1 MDTDKLH
8 KKIDYFEK
16 KILEKVGIKR
26 SQYHK
31 GNVNNFGIHYLDF
44 SSHNKIPILII
55 HGYGATGI
63 TNYKLLP
70 FLIKSFRVILVDLP
84 GFGKSYRP
92 DIDFKDFDTT
102 ISFFTVPLVSLVNY
116 LKLDKFIVIC
126 HSYGSLISAHF
137 AALVKERII
146 AIFFV
151 GAAGFTD
158 KGFTKN
164 ETEVLV
170 EDFSKKWKLG
180 NP

>member
-1 MDTDKLH
+1 M
-8 KKIDYFEK
+8 
-16 KILEKVGIKR
+16 
-26 SQYHK
+26 
-31 GNVNNFGIHYLDF
+31 
-44 SSHNKIPILII
+44 II

-70 FLIKSFRVILVDLP
+70 FLIKSFRVIIVDLP

-92 DIDFKDFDTT
+92 DIDFKDFETT

-116 LKLDKFIVIC
+116 LKLEKFIIIC

-158 KGFTKN
+158 KAFTKN

-180 NP
+180 NPKMVELARYWIFEKKLPIFNYMSKGMRKSYV